1 MSVEASVNE
10 KGAILLGKHVACD
23 SYDEKRP
30 LRVVTHVHYDHTK
43 GLQQSLRSCQA
54 VVMTPATRD
63 LLEVMQSPL
72 FLMMGNVKT
81 LAYEEPF
88 EFNNECLTLHRA
100 DHIIGAAQ
108 VLVEDD
114 ETGTRY
120 VYTGDFRPSDTP
132 ILDADVLVIE
142 STYGNPFQVRPFG
155 RVVENAFI
163 DLVETGLRHGSV
175 YVFGYHGKLQEL
187 MQILHSNKVKAPFVA
202 PEKVF
207 QVSKVC
213 EKHGMHLGK
222 VLLSSEEEAKAILEH
237 NEPCVAFYHMNSR
250 RYVARNSF
258 RISVSGWEFSCPRR
272 QISDNEHVVALS
284 DHADFNGLIRY
295 VRESKPKLVITD
307 NYRVGDATI
316 LAREITKRLGIEA
329 RAMPQKRLDVN
340 LG

>member
-1 MSVEASVNE
+1 MSVKASVNE
-10 KGAILLGKHVACD
+10 KGAILLGDNVACD
-23 SYDEKRP
+23 SSDDKRP
-30 LRVVTHVHYDHTK
+30 LRVVTHAHYDHVE
-43 GLQQSLRSCQA
+43 GLQKSLRDCQA

-63 LLEVMQSPL
+63 LLEVMHGPL
-72 FLMMGNVKT
+72 FLMTGNVKT

-88 EFNNECLTLHRA
+88 EFNSERLTLHRA

-108 VLVEDD
+108 VLVED

-120 VYTGDFRPSDTP
+120 VYTGDFRLSDMP

-163 DLVETGLRHGSV
+163 DLVETGLQHGSV

-187 MQILHSNKVKAPFVA
+187 MQILHSNKIKAPFVA

-272 QISDNEHVVALS
+272 QIADNEHIVALS

-307 NYRVGDATI
+307 NYRVGDASI

-329 RAMPQKRLDVN
+329 KAMPVKKA
-340 LG
+340 

>member
-1 MSVEASVNE
+1 MSVDASVNE
-10 KGAILLGKHVACD
+10 RGAILLGKHVACD
-23 SYDEKRP
+23 SHDAKRP
-30 LRVVTHVHYDHTK
+30 LRVVTHVHYDHTE
-43 GLQQSLRSCQA
+43 GLQKSLSECEA

-63 LLEVMQSPL
+63 ILEVMHGPL
-72 FLMMGNVKT
+72 FLMTGNVKT
-81 LAYEEPF
+81 LAYGEEHQLDG
-88 EFNNECLTLHRA
+88 ETLTLHRS

-108 VLVEDD
+108 VLVEN
-114 ETGTRY
+114 EAGTRY
-120 VYTGDFRPSDTP
+120 VYTGDFRLSDTP

-142 STYGNPFQVRPFG
+142 STYGNPFQVRKFG
-155 RVVENAFI
+155 RVVESAFI
-163 DLVETGLRHGSV
+163 DLVETGLERGRPV

-187 MQILHSNKVKAPFVA
+187 MQILHSNKIRAPFVA

-207 QVSKVC
+207 RVSKVC

-222 VLLSSEEEAKAILEH
+222 VLLSTEEEAKTILDH
-237 NEPCVAFYHMNSR
+237 KEPCVAFYHMNSR

-258 RISVSGWEFSCPRR
+258 RISVSGWEFSFARR
-272 QISDNEHVVALS
+272 QIADNEHIVALS

-329 RAMPQKRLDVN
+329 RAMPQKKA
-340 LG
+340 